1 MLVAIIV
8 VRRRLANGSPLRS
21 QHIAVASR
29 VGRIEH
35 HPLQAHLIFLEVR
48 EIELAPRKRDAIS
61 HMTVRIGKMRVLLED
76 LGHKTPRHEGSLICK
91 GTTRQTRMG
100 IRTDTSWHVSGGA
113 RSLANAFR
121 MTKKVGDI
129 SRPPSAES
137 TPSLISVLGLRS
149 LRARRRHD
157 DRWGDLALNI
167 DAAARSFRAVQL
179 QEGEPSSV
187 AAGTVQEPAAPR

>member
-1 MLVAIIV
+1 M
-8 VRRRLANGSPLRS
+8 VRKVSTSTMRS
-21 QHIAVASR
+21 R
-29 VGRIEH
+29 
-35 HPLQAHLIFLEVR
+35 F
-48 EIELAPRKRDAIS
+48 
-61 HMTVRIGKMRVLLED
+61 
-76 LGHKTPRHEGSLICK
+76 LICK

-167 DAAARSFRAVQL
+167 DAAARSFGAVQL
-179 QEGEPSSV
+179 QEGEPSV

>member
-1 MLVAIIV
+1 
-8 VRRRLANGSPLRS
+8 
-21 QHIAVASR
+21 
-29 VGRIEH
+29 
-35 HPLQAHLIFLEVR
+35 
-48 EIELAPRKRDAIS
+48 
-61 HMTVRIGKMRVLLED
+61 
-76 LGHKTPRHEGSLICK
+76 
-91 GTTRQTRMG
+91 MG
-100 IRTDTSWHVSGGA
+100 IRTDTSWQVSGGA

-137 TPSLISVLGLRS
+137 TPNLISVLGLRS

-179 QEGEPSSV
+179 QEGNPPRWQREPYRSRPLPGSCALPHRFLRASLGARKCHPYDLLPKTSISD
-187 AAGTVQEPAAPR
+187 AAIIDGGWLAHGLLS